1 MKDLSDDWRNFRRHL
16 GIYLVVVVTFMLL
29 NLFLLRGY
37 WYWYWSLGIALLWG
51 IGVAIH
57 WLTMSTETMYGAWK
71 DFVRHAGVYAIV
83 IGSLGMLNLIFLRN
97 VLLFQWL
104 ALLWGASVA
113 IHLLVAATEDRPK
126 DDQSAFDK
134 QFDNEQADQAI
145 NGQDVVHLADDGL
158 QTKLNQALLYA
169 TQINQLMNP
178 AGQTR
183 LPARLREVAAQ
194 VNEWTES
201 VKHLAGRV
209 DTFKRN
215 DLIQQD
221 LETVPEAIA
230 QLKRQLAG
238 EVDPEIKATLE
249 RTLANR
255 RNQLASLRHLQQLMN
270 RAEIQMEST
279 VSSLG
284 TIYSQLLTS
293 QSTNQ
298 VADYDH
304 LSVEAEEQ
312 TRILQDHLEALE
324 EVRLGRTV

>member
-1 MKDLSDDWRNFRRHL
+1 
-16 GIYLVVVVTFMLL
+16 
-29 NLFLLRGY
+29 
-37 WYWYWSLGIALLWG
+37 
-51 IGVAIH
+51 
-57 WLTMSTETMYGAWK
+57 
-71 DFVRHAGVYAIV
+71 
-83 IGSLGMLNLIFLRN
+83 
-97 VLLFQWL
+97 
-104 ALLWGASVA
+104 
-113 IHLLVAATEDRPK
+113 
-126 DDQSAFDK
+126 
-134 QFDNEQADQAI
+134 
-145 NGQDVVHLADDGL
+145 
-158 QTKLNQALLYA
+158 
-169 TQINQLMNP
+169 
-178 AGQTR
+178 
-183 LPARLREVAAQ
+183 
-194 VNEWTES
+194 
-201 VKHLAGRV
+201 LAGRV

-230 QLKRQLAG
+230 QLERQLAG